1 LFDLTEGPRLV
12 ENRIDCNLPG
22 VQPTRH
28 TFASLSYLE
37 WRPPGDRE
45 PQRVLL
51 LLHGLGDNAWVWGEL
66 GAALAASGCLA
77 IAPDLPG
84 HGDSAKP
91 TVTEAYEFTTI
102 AQQLAALLVFSGY
115 TKAAVIGHSWGGK
128 LAAAWL
134 QAQPQWFSGLVL
146 VDPFFNDRLPDWLQ
160 ITFPILYRTL
170 PFLQG
175 MGPFTDK
182 DAALSCG
189 RRLRQYRA
197 WGAWQQQAFQAG
209 IEAKTTGGWGS
220 KFTPAARDCIFMTS
234 LLSAGLSGPVDVP
247 ALLVL
252 PQEGLNR
259 FPWQLYPYYRHLQ
272 QLKVARVPGNHWP
285 HLDAPKSF
293 HEAIATFLGI
303 ALQPATD

>member
-1 LFDLTEGPRLV
+1 MA
-12 ENRIDCNLPG
+12 ENRTDCNLPG

-37 WRPPGDRE
+37 WRPPSDD
-45 PQRVLL
+45 PKHVLL

-91 TVTEAYEFTTI
+91 TAAEAYEFATI
-102 AQQLAALLVFSGY
+102 ARQLAALLVFNGCA
-115 TKAAVIGHSWGGK
+115 KAYAIGHSWGGK
-128 LAAAWL
+128 LVAAWL
-134 QAQPQWFSGLVL
+134 QARPQWFLGAVL

-175 MGPFTDK
+175 MGPFTDR
-182 DAALSCG
+182 DAALNCG
-189 RRLRQYRA
+189 RRLRQYSA
-197 WGAWQQQAFQAG
+197 WSPWQQQAFQAG
-209 IEAKTTGGWGS
+209 IEAKPTGEWGS
-220 KFTPAARDCIFMTS
+220 KFTPAARDRIFMES
-234 LLSAGLSGPVDVP
+234 LLNAGLSGPVDVP

-252 PQEGLNR
+252 PERGLNR
-259 FPWQLYPYYRHLQ
+259 CSWQLQPYHRYLQ
-272 QLKVARVPGNHWP
+272 QLQVTRVPGNHWP
-285 HLDAPKSF
+285 HLDAPESLQA
-293 HEAIATFLGI
+293 AIAAFLGI
-303 ALQPATD
+303 ALQPSTD